1 MSDFT
6 DRMYKTFLPSAE
18 AYIKSIQAQHRDP
31 MKQIALINKE
41 IATLTN
47 PRNLKRASK
56 SSGAVW
62 TQYMGQLL
70 KAQENA
76 KKSAGKA
83 SEQLQSNL
91 DTYQENYQ
99 EMVGSF
105 QSQESQSKLASAIR
119 DLTEGTGPSLLEE
132 NVAEIV
138 KESGEG
144 KQQTRKQLFVL
155 AAINRELSKTEIDET
170 TGEPIVQDYAIQQKI
185 VQKLFL

>member
-56 SSGAVW
+56 SSGAVL

-70 KAQENA
+70 KALDNA

-83 SEQLQSNL
+83 S
-91 DTYQENYQ
+91 
-99 EMVGSF
+99 
-105 QSQESQSKLASAIR
+105 
-119 DLTEGTGPSLLEE
+119 
-132 NVAEIV
+132 
-138 KESGEG
+138 
-144 KQQTRKQLFVL
+144 
-155 AAINRELSKTEIDET
+155 
-170 TGEPIVQDYAIQQKI
+170 
-185 VQKLFL
+185 